1 MDYVT
6 ANKNGFYIYQYL
18 NGKCIS
24 WRVNVQLPNHEV
36 GQPNIFEKHRDLER
50 VICDIF
56 EYFLLNENY
65 KKYNLNSICDK
76 YKEYNNKILRIK
88 HVNTT
93 VLRNISCCIL
103 RSLLNILKGIEKN
116 YCVKETY
123 KDTARV
129 KLVQKGLIVYDGEQ
143 RKGHYGDNFIFLP
156 YDLYELIKGHI
167 GLKNVLIWADTN
179 IILKMKSLGYYRIDV
194 LVKILNSL
202 IKRCKLDEDIENF
215 LIFTINKQITDIRFE
230 MFSSDLPFQNIYFP
244 HSQINNLQGVVL
256 WSELHSHR
264 GQAISSMRVTR

>member
-256 WSELHSHR
+256 WSELHSHG